1 MSLKQPPPG
10 SLVGCDSEEEEEEE
24 EEAAAMWVEKSEFN
38 ASVWRTS
45 YDWVWKT
52 VNATCVAAL
61 VST

>member
-10 SLVGCDSEEEEEEE
+10 SLVSCDSEEEEEEE
-24 EEAAAMWVEKSEFN
+24 DAAAMWVEKSEFN

-52 VNATCVAAL
+52 VNTTCVGAI